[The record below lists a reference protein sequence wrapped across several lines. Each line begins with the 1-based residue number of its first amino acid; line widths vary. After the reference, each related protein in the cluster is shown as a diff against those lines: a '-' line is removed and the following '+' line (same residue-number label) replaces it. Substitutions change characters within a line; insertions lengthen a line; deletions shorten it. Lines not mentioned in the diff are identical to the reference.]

1 MVDKFLET
9 FAKMISNY
17 PEQIRVEKI
26 DVDDTFTKITIW
38 ANPEDTGKL
47 IGKNGKMISSIK
59 SVISGCKAKSGR
71 SYKVI
76 ISSNE

>member
-17 PEQIRVEKI
+17 PEQIRVEKV

>member
-1 MVDKFLET
+1 
-9 FAKMISNY
+9 MISNY
-17 PEQIRVEKI
+17 PEQIRVEKV

-76 ISSNE
+76 INSNE